1 MRNFIFAFIMSF
13 FIAAVSYAGDSD
25 VYIDQ
30 TGASATIDIVIDGQ
44 TNTIGSGTT
53 DVTLSGANMGVDIDM
68 VGAGNEIDGSFV
80 TAGAAG
86 ATDLKV
92 SQTGSTNDATLTVG
106 TSAASSDVHVLE
118 TTVGDSNDTTYKI
131 GNSATV
137 EDVFVTIGLTGDS
150 NVLDLTENST
160 ATGTDKLSTVT
171 ITGNSNT
178 PTILKS
184 GGGAHNTII
193 THVGASSDF
202 DLSQTGA
209 NSTRVD
215 LDTDGANL
223 NVDVVITD

>member
-1 MRNFIFAFIMSF
+1 
-13 FIAAVSYAGDSD
+13 
-25 VYIDQ
+25 
-30 TGASATIDIVIDGQ
+30 
-44 TNTIGSGTT
+44 
-53 DVTLSGANMGVDIDM
+53 
-68 VGAGNEIDGSFV
+68 
-80 TAGAAG
+80 
-86 ATDLKV
+86 
-92 SQTGSTNDATLTVG
+92 
-106 TSAASSDVHVLE
+106 
-118 TTVGDSNDTTYKI
+118 
-131 GNSATV
+131 V

-160 ATGTDKLSTVT
+160 ATGTDKLSTIT

-193 THVGASSDF
+193 THVGASGDF

-223 NVDVVITD
+223 NVDVTITD